1 MAATAKVLLLSKED
15 ASTYGTGLNAIR
27 ELEDNLEDLADDF
40 PDHLDD
46 STASSNWQRII
57 KNDVV
62 YRIIKTY
69 FDLDNNWRIIMALED
84 MNPQDVSDS

>member
-1 MAATAKVLLLSKED
+1 MAATTKILLLSKTD
-15 ASTYGTGLNAIR
+15 ASTYGTGLNVIR

-46 STASSNWQRII
+46 STSSSNWQRII
-57 KNDVV
+57 KNNVV

-69 FDLDNNWRIIMALED
+69 FDLDNNWRIVMALED